1 MAWAYSSAVFNG
13 SKSDP
18 QPGHSVTVLLQED
31 SDPEDVQER
40 EFTYTFDGSKT
51 KGQFVAMV
59 KQEVKAHLVHLNGG
73 LAEGDAT
80 SEFEPS

>member
-1 MAWAYSSAVFNG
+1 MTWSYQGATFRG
-13 SKSDP
+13 DKTDP

-51 KGQFVAMV
+51 KAQFVAMV
-59 KQEVKAHLVHLNGG
+59 KQEVKAHLAQLNGA
-73 LAEGDAT
+73 LASGDAT
-80 SEFEPS
+80 ADFDPS